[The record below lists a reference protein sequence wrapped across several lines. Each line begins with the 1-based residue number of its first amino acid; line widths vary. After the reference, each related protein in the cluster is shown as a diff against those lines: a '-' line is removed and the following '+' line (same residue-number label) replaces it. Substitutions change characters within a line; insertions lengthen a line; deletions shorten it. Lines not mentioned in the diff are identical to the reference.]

1 MIVPEP
7 PDGSSKIV
15 TLQSGGYYANEVEGS
30 YEIFRILAVDAD
42 MIHIQPQAPV
52 FTEIP
57 STDEQMD
64 QIHPTISHL
73 PLSLQAIFMFT
84 YHYVATAELDD
95 QDLAGYAAYL
105 ESTGVRAAERKQQVA
120 SLKLLSRQPPVRVDF
135 TYQNQVMSQEVL
147 PSKAS
152 I

>member
-15 TLQSGGYYANEVEGS
+15 TLQNGGYYANEVEGT

-52 FTEIP
+52 FTDLP

-64 QIHPTISHL
+64 QIHPTMSHL
-73 PLSLQAIFMFT
+73 PLSLHAIFMFT
-84 YHYVATAELDD
+84 YHYIGTAELDD
-95 QDLAGYAAYL
+95 QDLAGFATYL
-105 ESTGVRAAERKQQVA
+105 EGLGVSEAARQQRIE
-120 SLKLLSRQPPVRVDF
+120 SLKLMSLQPAVRVDF
-135 TYQNQVMSQEVL
+135 TYQDHAMSQEIL
-147 PSKAS
+147 PSRA
-152 I
+152 

>member
-15 TLQSGGYYANEVEGS
+15 SLQNGGYYANEVEGS

-52 FTEIP
+52 FADLPT
-57 STDEQMD
+57 TDEQLD
-64 QIHPTISHL
+64 RIHPSMSHL

-84 YHYVATAELDD
+84 YHYIATAELDD

-105 ESTGVRAAERKQQVA
+105 EGLGASPSERKQRIE
-120 SLKLLSRQPPVRVDF
+120 SLKLLSLQPAVRIDF
-135 TYQNQVMSQEVL
+135 TYQNHVITQEIL
-147 PSKAS
+147 PSKS
-152 I
+152 ST